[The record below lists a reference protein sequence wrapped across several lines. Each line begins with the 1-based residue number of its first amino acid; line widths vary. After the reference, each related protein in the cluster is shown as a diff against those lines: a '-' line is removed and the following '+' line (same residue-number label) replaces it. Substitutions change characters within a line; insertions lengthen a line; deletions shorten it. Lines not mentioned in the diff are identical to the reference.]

1 MGRIKIIVILI
12 ILTLFISSL
21 GSGARLKDIVDIEG
35 VRGNYLIGYGLVVGL
50 KGTGDGILSKF
61 TVQSVVNMLERFGIK
76 VPKEQIILRNVA
88 AVSVTAYLPP
98 FAMPGQRIDVE
109 VSSLGDAKS
118 LQGGTLLLTPL
129 LGPDGKV
136 YALAQGPVSLGGFAA
151 EGAGARIQ
159 TAHPTA
165 GKIPNGAIVERTV
178 EEGLKLNFP
187 VNINYGD
194 RVGEI
199 ENSLKERSLDP
210 APKITLSLK
219 EADFTTAYKITE
231 TINTYLKGNYAQ
243 AKDNRNIELKV
254 PPSYRGRVVKLLAEI
269 GNLEIVPDTSA
280 KVVIDERTG
289 TVVIGENVIISKVAI
304 AHGNLSIEVR
314 EYPEV
319 YQPYPFSP
327 GETVIVPRTEI
338 KAKEKKAR
346 VVILEKGATLGELVR
361 ALNAVGAT
369 ATELISILQAIKAA
383 GALHAELI
391 II

>member
-1 MGRIKIIVILI
+1 MKKVRLGLI
-12 ILTLFISSL
+12 IFFLNLFIFSF
-21 GSGARLKDIVDIEG
+21 GFCARLKDIVDVEG

-50 KGTGDGILSKF
+50 KGTGDGVLSKF

-76 VPKEQIILRNVA
+76 VPKEQIILKNVA
-88 AVSVTAYLPP
+88 AVLVTAYLPP
-98 FAMPGQRIDVE
+98 FTMPGQRVDVE

-136 YALAQGPVSLGGFAA
+136 YALAQGPISVGGFAV
-151 EGAGARIQ
+151 EGAAARIQ

-165 GKIPNGAIVERTV
+165 GKIPNGAIVERSV
-178 EEGLKLNFP
+178 EEGFSSNFLPVHEKPEKIEEILKK
-187 VNINYGD
+187 
-194 RVGEI
+194 E
-199 ENSLKERSLDP
+199 SLELG
-210 APKITLSLK
+210 PKITLSLK
-219 EADFTTAYKITE
+219 EPDFSTAYKIAE
-231 TINTYLKGNYAQ
+231 AINIYLRGSYAQ
-243 AKDNRNIELKV
+243 PKDSRNIELKI
-254 PPSYRGRVVKLLAEI
+254 PPSYKDKIIKLLSEI
-269 GNLEIVPDTSA
+269 GNLEIAPDTPA

-289 TVVIGENVIISKVAI
+289 TVVIGENVRISKVAV
-304 AHGNLSIEVR
+304 AHGNISIEVR

-327 GETVIVPRTEI
+327 GETVVVPRTEI
-338 KAKEKKAR
+338 EAKEKRAK
-346 VVILEKGATLGELVR
+346 VVILEEGATLGDLVR

-383 GALHAELI
+383 GALHADLI

>member
-1 MGRIKIIVILI
+1 MRNLKIKIFSLI
-12 ILTLFISSL
+12 FSFFLVT
-21 GSGARLKDIVDIEG
+21 SGFSARLKDIVDIEG

-50 KGTGDGILSKF
+50 KGTGDGVLSKF

-76 VPKEQIILRNVA
+76 VPKEQIILKNVA
-88 AVSVTAYLPP
+88 AVLVTAYLPP
-98 FAMPGQRIDVE
+98 FAMPGQRIDIE

-151 EGAGARIQ
+151 EGAGARMQ

-165 GKIPNGAIVERTV
+165 GKIPNGAIVERPV
-178 EEGLKLNFP
+178 EEGLKFNGLP
-187 VNINYGD
+187 KGTPE
-194 RVGEI
+194 EI
-199 ENSLKERSLDP
+199 EKIIKKGEMDLQPR
-210 APKITLSLK
+210 ITLSLK
-219 EADFTTAYKITE
+219 EPDFSTAYKIAE
-231 TINTYLKGNYAQ
+231 AINIYLKGNYAQ
-243 AKDNRNIELKV
+243 PKDNRNIELLI
-254 PPSYRGRVVKLLAEI
+254 PPSYKEKEIKLLADLENIEI
-269 GNLEIVPDTSA
+269 STDTPA
-280 KVVIDERTG
+280 KVIIDERTG
-289 TVVIGENVIISKVAI
+289 TVVIGENVRISKVAI
-304 AHGNLSIEVR
+304 AHGNISIQVK

-327 GETVIVPRTEI
+327 GETVVVPRTEI
-338 KAKEKKAR
+338 EAKEKKAK
-346 VVILEKGATLGELVR
+346 VVILEEGATLGELVR

-383 GALHAELI
+383 GALQAELI

>member
-1 MGRIKIIVILI
+1 MRNLKIFFLILSFF
-12 ILTLFISSL
+12 LTA
-21 GSGARLKDIVDIEG
+21 SGYCARLKDIVDIEG

-50 KGTGDGILSKF
+50 KGTGDGVLSKF

-76 VPKEQIILRNVA
+76 VPKEQIILKNVA
-88 AVSVTAYLPP
+88 AVLVTAYLPP

-136 YALAQGPVSLGGFAA
+136 YALAQGPISLGGIAA
-151 EGAGARIQ
+151 EGVGARIQ

-165 GKIPNGAIVERTV
+165 GKIPNGAIVERPV
-178 EEGLKLNFP
+178 ENGLKPNVLP
-187 VNINYGD
+187 QGTPE
-194 RVGEI
+194 EI
-199 ENSLKERSLDP
+199 ERIIKKEEMDFSPR
-210 APKITLSLK
+210 ITLSLK
-219 EADFTTAYKITE
+219 EPDFSTAYKVAE
-231 TINTYLKGNYAQ
+231 AINIYLKGNYAQ
-243 AKDNRNIELKV
+243 PKDNRNIELII
-254 PPSYRGRVVKLLAEI
+254 PPIYKDKEVKLLAE
-269 GNLEIVPDTSA
+269 LENIEISPDTPA

-289 TVVIGENVIISKVAI
+289 TVVIGENVRISKVAI
-304 AHGNLSIEVR
+304 AHGNISIEVR

-327 GETVIVPRTEI
+327 GETVVVPRTEI
-338 KAKEKKAR
+338 TAKEKKAK
-346 VVILEKGATLGELVR
+346 VVILEEGATLGELVR

-383 GALHAELI
+383 GALQAELI

>member
-1 MGRIKIIVILI
+1 MGNLKIKIFSLI
-12 ILTLFISSL
+12 FSLFL
-21 GSGARLKDIVDIEG
+21 VTSGFSARLKDIVDIEG

-50 KGTGDGILSKF
+50 KGTGDGVLSKF

-76 VPKEQIILRNVA
+76 VPKEQIILKNVA
-88 AVSVTAYLPP
+88 AVLVTAYLPP
-98 FAMPGQRIDVE
+98 FAMPGQRIDIE

-151 EGAGARIQ
+151 EGAGARMQ

-165 GKIPNGAIVERTV
+165 GKIPNGAIVERPV
-178 EEGLKLNFP
+178 EEGLKFNGLP
-187 VNINYGD
+187 KGTPE
-194 RVGEI
+194 EI
-199 ENSLKERSLDP
+199 EKIIKKGEMDLQPR
-210 APKITLSLK
+210 ITLSLK
-219 EADFTTAYKITE
+219 EPDFSTAYKIAE
-231 TINTYLKGNYAQ
+231 AINIYLKGNYAQ
-243 AKDNRNIELKV
+243 PKDNRNIELLI
-254 PPSYRGRVVKLLAEI
+254 PPSYREKEIKLLADLENIEI
-269 GNLEIVPDTSA
+269 STDTPA
-280 KVVIDERTG
+280 KVIIDERTG
-289 TVVIGENVIISKVAI
+289 TVVIGENVRISKVAI
-304 AHGNLSIEVR
+304 AHGNISIQVK

-327 GETVIVPRTEI
+327 GETVVVPRTEI
-338 KAKEKKAR
+338 EAKEKKAK
-346 VVILEKGATLGELVR
+346 VVILEEGATLGELVR

-383 GALHAELI
+383 GALQAELI